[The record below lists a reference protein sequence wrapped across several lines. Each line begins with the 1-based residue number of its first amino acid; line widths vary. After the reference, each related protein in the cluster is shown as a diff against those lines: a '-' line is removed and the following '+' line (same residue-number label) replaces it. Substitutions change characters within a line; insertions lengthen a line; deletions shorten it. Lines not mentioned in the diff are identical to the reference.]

1 MNTKACVKED
11 KTDIMK
17 GVSYNGDYWY
27 RHDKAGGHYSEVF
40 NKTVNNLVY
49 EPFLPNNWKACKET
63 ENIDDEEDI
72 KYCICGHDVKVLH
85 FIEHRHKGVVIG
97 VGSSCIGKIDKKLWK
112 QLTKELCSM
121 CNERPL
127 DLRTKL
133 GKEGFCDYNCQY
145 LNKIGTWEC
154 KFKKYKGQTY
164 NEIFEKNI
172 GYLEWLYENIDNL
185 HPRIVEWIQV
195 RLQIQV
201 CQACKGSGTAYWSDG
216 VYGACM
222 ECNGHNIE
230 NVKTYTE

>member
-1 MNTKACVKED
+1 MNTKTCD
-11 KTDIMK
+11 KNDIMK
-17 GVSYNGDYWY
+17 GVSYNGEYWF
-27 RHDKAGGHYSEVF
+27 RNEKAGGNYREVF

-63 ENIDDEEDI
+63 EYIDDDDI

-127 DLRTKL
+127 DQRTKL
-133 GKEGFCDYNCQY
+133 GKAGFCDYNCQY
-145 LNKIGTWEC
+145 LNRIGTWEC
-154 KFKKYKGQTY
+154 KFKKYKGETY

-172 GYLEWLYENIDNL
+172 GYLEWLYENIADL
-185 HPRIVEWIQV
+185 HPRIVEWLEVKLQV
-195 RLQIQV
+195 E
-201 CQACKGSGTAYWSDG
+201 T
-216 VYGACM
+216 
-222 ECNGHNIE
+222 
-230 NVKTYTE
+230 